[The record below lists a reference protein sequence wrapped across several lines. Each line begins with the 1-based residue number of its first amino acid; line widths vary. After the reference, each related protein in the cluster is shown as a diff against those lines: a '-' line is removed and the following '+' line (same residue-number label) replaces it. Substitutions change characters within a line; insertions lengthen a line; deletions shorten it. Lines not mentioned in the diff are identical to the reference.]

1 MRIVR
6 NLVGIWEKKVR
17 NLFRHSTEHRVHT
30 HTHTLFPIRS
40 QTEELKL
47 KQNKT
52 VSLKLWAIFSVI
64 LV

>member
-30 HTHTLFPIRS
+30 HLHTLYF
-40 QTEELKL
+40 LLDHKL
-47 KQNKT
+47 K
-52 VSLKLWAIFSVI
+52 S
-64 LV
+64 